1 MNYIFIINR
10 NITPSVPFP
19 ADLGD
24 VLIVYSTSTP
34 EATAAIKITA
44 IIVIVVTSM

>member
-1 MNYIFIINR
+1 MNYIFIINH

-34 EATAAIKITA
+34 EATAAITA